1 MGLFEDF
8 FLNFGREEDRFTS
21 MVNNATFNPFN
32 ITCDSNYQNPQPLP
46 NMESIFAKEL
56 NDLSNQLKV
65 WNRDKREVQM
75 MVKGY
80 VFNLVESYYKNA
92 GYVPKN
98 ALDQILE
105 QVYNAMKQ
113 TGFRS
118 AFSSLEDFKY
128 HNYYGFLNR

>member
-1 MGLFEDF
+1 MGIFEDF
-8 FLNFGREEDRFTS
+8 FLDFGREGDRFTN

-32 ITCDSNYQNPQPLP
+32 ITCDSRYQNTQPLP
-46 NMESIFAKEL
+46 NMVSLFAKEL
-56 NDLSNQLKV
+56 NDLCHRLNVLNFGRQKI
-65 WNRDKREVQM
+65 QM

-105 QVYNAMKQ
+105 QVYDAMQQ
-113 TGFRS
+113 TDFKS
-118 AFSSLEDFKY
+118 AFSSLDDFKY